1 MDFFWLLNV
10 NHGKSIGILHRIATP
25 CCSVATPFRQSCQG
39 WDPGRTDVLEDGAD
53 VLQAILQNPSNK
65 GWMTNRECLFH
76 TKSTSTNILVNIKQ
90 VYPYTV
96 YIYIILKVPYLYN
109 IYIAIIFRDIHTSI
123 IYHMVIQNWLSHSD
137 DPESGSDPPSHLW
150 FRWFS
155 QRRPP
160 VFRGIFCIISRGCC
174 SVFHCFWL
182 YVEGFSIVFPWFSM
196 F

>member
-1 MDFFWLLNV
+1 MENRLGFFTESLPPVVQLPPPSGNPVKGETQAVLMCWRMVLMCCKPFFRIPATKDEWQIGNV
-10 NHGKSIGILHRIATP
+10 CFIQK
-25 CCSVATPFRQSCQG
+25 VQ
-39 WDPGRTDVLEDGAD
+39 VL
-53 VLQAILQNPSNK
+53 IFWWTSNK
-65 GWMTNRECLFH
+65 FIH
-76 TKSTSTNILVNIKQ
+76 IL
-90 VYPYTV
+90 